1 MSGTPGNPIQLAPIV
16 IDSSMFV
23 DLPDGSY
30 LSAGHSPDFD
40 GVYLEHLD
48 SKDNL
53 LGTKTFTY
61 EEYEKYRREN
71 PDPKLPDMPRPKKRA
86 PGTNGNGNTVGRVV
100 GESGTSGKPASEAN
114 PEVEAETAAEGDT
127 GSKILDGVQLGLD
140 VVGLIPVVG
149 EVADIGNGIISAF
162 RGDFV
167 GAGLSFA
174 SAIPFAGYAAS
185 GAKAVRKG
193 TKLAAA
199 ATEGAA
205 KTAKRAPKPK
215 ASGGGRGRRGGGKKG
230 GKGKGKKKPDCGQ
243 IGVYKRKSEYDNDG
257 TNWDHVPSGRSLEQ
271 AAENKLKAMKLP
283 DGSSVWGSLSE
294 GQIRSVLSAAR
305 NEAYTV
311 NIPEDVHKKSSPT
324 WGSRNKPRYKVDAGK
339 LRDAMLRDLDA
350 IEKAMKDADHP
361 CRKQYSKARRALQR
375 IDPEKHLDNVIKK
388 TLKDIF

>member
-1 MSGTPGNPIQLAPIV
+1 M
-16 IDSSMFV
+16 
-23 DLPDGSY
+23 
-30 LSAGHSPDFD
+30 
-40 GVYLEHLD
+40 
-48 SKDNL
+48 
-53 LGTKTFTY
+53 LGTKNFTY

-243 IGVYKRKSEYDNDG
+243 IGVYKRKSQYDNDG
-257 TNWDHVPSGRSLEQ
+257 TNWDHVPSGRALEQ
-271 AAENKLKAMKLP
+271 AAENRLRKMRT
-283 DGSSVWGSLSE
+283 SSGRSMWASMNPA
-294 GQIRSVLSAAR
+294 QRKSVLSAAR
-305 NEAYTV
+305 NEAYTI
-311 NIPEDVHKKSSPT
+311 NIPSDVHQKSSLT
-324 WGSRNKPRYKVDAGK
+324 WGSRNKPRYKVDAGN
-339 LRDAMLRDLDA
+339 LRDAMLRDMDA
-350 IEKAMKDADHP
+350 LEEAMKNADHP
-361 CRKQYSKARRALQR
+361 CRKQYSAARRVMQR
-375 IDPEKHLDNVIKK
+375 IDPDRHLDAIIKNTTK
-388 TLKDIF
+388 GMF